1 LLKLS
6 KYAHNGMDYWTTR
19 MGPLELDSP
28 KLPQNASFSAGQ
40 KYIIE
45 RYSFCYLCFAKG

>member
-1 LLKLS
+1 LLKFS

-40 KYIIE
+40 KLNSTISYHKPT
-45 RYSFCYLCFAKG
+45 AVV